1 MDLANV
7 FTNYQKILDED
18 QDLREVFG
26 LICFLSHILKTIA
39 TFFIFCVRF
48 QEIRLIVRELDQT
61 AREISL
67 VLQQIHQTDGL
78 TKSIP
83 VFTYIYLW
91 KLIESIEFFLKP
103 KMCMLQLTSFA
114 TRQKLLL
121 PRLVVSLVN

>member
-18 QDLREVFG
+18 QELREVFG
-26 LICFLSHILKTIA
+26 LICFLSHILKTTA

-83 VFTYIYLW
+83 VFTHIYLR

-114 TRQKLLL
+114 PRQKLL
-121 PRLVVSLVN
+121 